1 MTRSL
6 SSTQGKQAI
15 ALEHLTGD
23 DERLLIEKAIATSY
37 AAGEQILEQN
47 SRIHALFIVE
57 KGAVRV
63 EKEYL
68 GQRIVV
74 ARLASGDLFGEMS
87 FLEDTEA
94 SASIVADTD
103 AVIRSLESSAAR
115 SLLHSVPGLATR
127 FYESLALLLSKR
139 LRDITSELPAF
150 IVEDVPQVNRF
161 HAPRAGKGESL
172 IPSSLRSDVE
182 EFKDV
187 MLAADRQIA
196 KTDTS
201 DHEVQA
207 SVSQACSLLKS
218 SLTRHVQ
225 RERQLESAI
234 GAFLFRETFSLLML
248 SRIIDR
254 TFTKPRGYAG
264 DYLTIELMYQDTP
277 TGDGRLGRFV
287 DRWTLDQAA
296 TIAVKNRRELIATA
310 VRESLRNWTNPEPMP
325 ATSLASGPAREA
337 FDVLAGGDDKVHFTC
352 VDIDHE
358 ALAYVANQAQEK
370 SVRHKFTLAKENVVR
385 LSRGKAQLTLPQ
397 QQLIYSIGL
406 IDYLAD
412 ECVVDLLNWGFDN
425 LLPGGTIIVGNF
437 DPKNPDKEFMDHVLE
452 WVLIHRTPDQMR
464 EIFSRSKF
472 GNTPIKV
479 VHEAAGVNLFAFG
492 QKQ

>member
-150 IVEDVPQVNRF
+150 IVEDVPQVNR
-161 HAPRAGKGESL
+161 
-172 IPSSLRSDVE
+172 
-182 EFKDV
+182 
-187 MLAADRQIA
+187 
-196 KTDTS
+196 
-201 DHEVQA
+201 
-207 SVSQACSLLKS
+207 
-218 SLTRHVQ
+218 
-225 RERQLESAI
+225 
-234 GAFLFRETFSLLML
+234 
-248 SRIIDR
+248 
-254 TFTKPRGYAG
+254 
-264 DYLTIELMYQDTP
+264 
-277 TGDGRLGRFV
+277 
-287 DRWTLDQAA
+287 
-296 TIAVKNRRELIATA
+296 
-310 VRESLRNWTNPEPMP
+310 
-325 ATSLASGPAREA
+325 
-337 FDVLAGGDDKVHFTC
+337 
-352 VDIDHE
+352 
-358 ALAYVANQAQEK
+358 
-370 SVRHKFTLAKENVVR
+370 
-385 LSRGKAQLTLPQ
+385 
-397 QQLIYSIGL
+397 
-406 IDYLAD
+406 
-412 ECVVDLLNWGFDN
+412 
-425 LLPGGTIIVGNF
+425 
-437 DPKNPDKEFMDHVLE
+437 
-452 WVLIHRTPDQMR
+452 
-464 EIFSRSKF
+464 
-472 GNTPIKV
+472 
-479 VHEAAGVNLFAFG
+479 
-492 QKQ
+492 